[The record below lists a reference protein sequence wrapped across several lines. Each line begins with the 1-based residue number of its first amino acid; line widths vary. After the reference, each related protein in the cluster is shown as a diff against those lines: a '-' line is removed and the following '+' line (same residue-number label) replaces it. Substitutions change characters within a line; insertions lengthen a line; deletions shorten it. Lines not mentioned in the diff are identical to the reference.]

1 MLAAGVGG
9 ANAHY
14 RRAGALRVLGR
25 YPDALSEIELAIE
38 RHGAGD
44 PRVHQDY
51 VRERELILAVAST
64 AGVAEATVARLADL
78 EARLDERLRK
88 AEDLVSD
95 GLLRTIEILGLFLA
109 LTGFVVG
116 TSTAAVKASDWWQLV
131 VAMVLLVAGSGAFLL
146 MMGWLVSTKRGR

>member
-1 MLAAGVGG
+1 MTHSAPSASEHTRTAASHEVPEPMRRDVGLLG
-9 ANAHY
+9 GLLGQVLEEY
-14 RRAGALRVLGR
+14 GREKPDSAGLLDDVEALRELTIA
-25 YPDALSEIELAIE
+25 ALEDSSEE
-38 RHGAGD
+38 
-44 PRVHQDY
+44 
-51 VRERELILAVAST
+51 T
-64 AGVAEATVARLADL
+64 
-78 EARLDERLRK
+78 LRK